1 MDGACSTHA
10 SEERRMLNTGD
21 ITRRNLEGLVV
32 DGGNTKID
40 VKQIVWSF
48 V

>member
-1 MDGACSTHA
+1 MDGACSTPA
-10 SEERRMLNTGD
+10 SEERRMQNTGE

-40 VKQIVWSF
+40 VKQRVWGF